1 MGECAERKMKNEGKG
16 LSEGLRKGVYRRGGG
31 AEPEKMDGGGGRPIK
46 GAPNPGRKEGDLRDG
61 SRPREGRRVGTVR
74 LPKASGEVAMRPL
87 CGEDPHP

>member
-1 MGECAERKMKNEGKG
+1 MYTEGEGAMNPKRWM
-16 LSEGLRKGVYRRGGG
+16 VGG
-31 AEPEKMDGGGGRPIK
+31 APLRGPR
-46 GAPNPGRKEGDLRDG
+46 NPGRKEGDLRDG